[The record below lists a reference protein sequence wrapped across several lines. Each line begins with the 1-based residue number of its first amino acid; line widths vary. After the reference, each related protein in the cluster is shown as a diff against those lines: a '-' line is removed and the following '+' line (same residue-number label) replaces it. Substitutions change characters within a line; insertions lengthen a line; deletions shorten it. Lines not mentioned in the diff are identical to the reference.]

1 VLLAMLKSVLLAVFL
16 AVLKSVL
23 LAVFLAM
30 LKSVLLAVF
39 LAMLKS
45 VLLAVFLAVLMTS
58 TSHTTGHAT
67 DSGSG
72 SATGCTGKYPDCKLF
87 ELSPISVQ

>member
-1 VLLAMLKSVLLAVFL
+1 MTVLLV
-16 AVLKSVL
+16 
-23 LAVFLAM
+23 M

-39 LAMLKS
+39 LAML
-45 VLLAVFLAVLMTS
+45 MTS
-58 TSHTTGHAT
+58 TSRTADCDTGHAT

-87 ELSPISVQ
+87 QLSPISVQQ